1 MANLRKTAPATNNK
15 YYIHNTKGGLN
26 ECILIS
32 GKSCLPNCVGYAWG
46 AWYEMLG
53 TRPKLSRRNAELWY
67 GYTSDGYKRGSTPK
81 LGAVACYQGG
91 TLDDGSDGAGH
102 VGIVVDIDGNNITL
116 AQSNYGGTRW
126 EMKTYKNGV
135 ISGLKLQGYIYLPDN
150 ISFDAGTKNDSQSD
164 ITSEQAIEKMAK
176 DVINGKYGN
185 GRYTRMNNLYSTIQ
199 NKVNKIMLNK

>member
-67 GYTSDGYKRGSTPK
+67 GYTADGYKRGSTPK

-91 TLDDGSDGAGH
+91 TLDDGTDGAGH
-102 VGIVVDIDGNNITL
+102 VGIVVGIDGNNITL
-116 AQSNYGGTRW
+116 AQSNYGDTRW

-135 ISGLKLQGYIYLPDN
+135 ISGLKLQGYIYLP
-150 ISFDAGTKNDSQSD
+150 ID
-164 ITSEQAIEKMAK
+164 IENESEGEKVTTETALKKMAE
-176 DVINGKYGN
+176 DVIAGKYGN
-185 GRYTRMNNLYSTIQ
+185 GTRRKELLYKAVQ
-199 NKVNKIMLNK
+199 AKVNELLKKK